1 MSGTYNANALVQTLA
16 DATAMDPKVKAEMWA
31 RYLEVSSRQ
40 HDAFSMFESE
50 QPRVPSLNAGKAS
63 IFTRKR
69 DLKAGGGDTVNFTV
83 ISAPA
88 GPGAIGEQEL
98 TGRTSSSKFKTYKV
112 TVDWHRDAVEFT
124 KKQIQMMA
132 GGKDLEMTSGSLLKE
147 KMGIWKQNEMM
158 LTLIKLGVGNTF
170 RPNGRAS
177 RDAITATDTLS
188 IDICS
193 AAKARLNTIGGR
205 PIKHSLGTNGD
216 HINGFMIFATEMAM
230 LSVRNDSG
238 YQNAITQGDNRGE
251 SNANFTGRLVSWQG
265 MSWFEHIVTDL
276 DWDDYVG
283 SPLQPKLIAAN
294 TFHADSAIG
303 NCKLKGST
311 TNTVNRYT
319 QFFPGYD
326 YLFYEDQAPTT
337 DSNIY
342 YAWAVNP
349 DGSVCF
355 LSYTGSDNN
364 GNLIDLANGAIL
376 SPDSGGGTSTLG
388 SDTVGELHLGAS
400 ASVNG
405 TTRII
410 TLAGAGCTVP
420 EGYVYVDKV
429 FAGAII
435 LPANAKGVLI
445 GNGFVFGANAAC
457 RAYGQIEM
465 EQIAEKRDYGFVK
478 GMGYQMITGQAPC
491 TRVDGVTNGYLN
503 IECAIEHEGIDTPS
517 VVAAYTP

>member
-1 MSGTYNANALVQTLA
+1 MSGTYNANAIVQQLS
-16 DATAMDPKVKAEMWA
+16 DATAMDPLVKAQAWA

-50 QPRVPSLNAGKAS
+50 QARIPTMNVGKS
-63 IFTRKR
+63 GIFTRKR

-98 TGRTSSSKFKTYKV
+98 TGRTSLSKFKTYKV

-124 KKQIQMMA
+124 RKQIQMMA
-132 GGKDLEMTSGSLLKE
+132 GGADLEPTSAALLKQ

-158 LTLIKLGVGNTF
+158 LSLIKLGVGNTY
-170 RPNGRAS
+170 RPNNRTS
-177 RDAITATDTLS
+177 RDAIVADDTLS

-205 PIKHSLGTNGD
+205 PISHKLGDNGD

-238 YQNAITQGDNRGE
+238 YQNAITQGHDRGDG
-251 SNANFTGRLVSWQG
+251 NANFTGRLVQWQG

-283 SPLQPKLIAAN
+283 SPLQPKAIAAVEFN
-294 TFHADSAIG
+294 ADYDVV
-303 NCKLKGST
+303 NCILKGSA

-326 YLFYEDQAPTT
+326 YKFYEDQAAAP
-337 DSNIY
+337 DSNNY
-342 YAWAVNP
+342 YLWAVNP

-355 LSYTGSDNN
+355 MRYLGSNNN
-364 GNLIDLANGAIL
+364 GNQINLASGKIL
-376 SPDSGGGTSTLG
+376 TPDAGGGASTLG
-388 SDTVGELHLGAS
+388 VATLGELTFGAS
-400 ASVNG
+400 ASVNQ
-405 TTRII
+405 TTRVI
-410 TLAGAGCTVP
+410 TRAGAGCTVP
-420 EGYVYVDKV
+420 AGFTYVDKV
-429 FAGAII
+429 VAGAIL

-445 GNGFVFGANAAC
+445 GNAFVFGANAAC

-465 EQIAEKRDYGFVK
+465 EAISEKRDYGFVK
-478 GMGYQMITGQAPC
+478 GMGYQMITGQAPV

-503 IECAIEHEGIDTPS
+503 IECAVEHEGIRTPS
-517 VVAAYTP
+517 VVTAYTP